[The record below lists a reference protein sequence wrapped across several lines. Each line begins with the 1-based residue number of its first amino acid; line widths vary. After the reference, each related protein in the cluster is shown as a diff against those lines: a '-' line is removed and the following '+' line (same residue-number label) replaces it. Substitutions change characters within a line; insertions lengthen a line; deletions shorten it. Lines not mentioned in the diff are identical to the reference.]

1 MDSDFVR
8 VSASSSLPKAILA
21 SQDPEISGDI
31 SNIKEQ
37 EIVDLTIEPA
47 SSPSIVEVV
56 VEKKST
62 ASSAA
67 MASKNYREDSNSGKK
82 TPSNSGSG
90 NKKTKSSY
98 SIAALCQMSVN
109 IGADPAAGV
118 VPDVNIPG
126 ILKWFDKNTI
136 TKNYILISHK
146 NFFNISASGINSP
159 GVVSL
164 NSATESPRA
173 TPTPQPTPTA
183 ATGTGNT
190 VKSGAAGA
198 SSKNPQNNAK
208 KVIQELKPVDN
219 NYPTASTSVG
229 VKSSV
234 GK

>member
-1 MDSDFVR
+1 MFFQIPTVNTQMDSDFVR

-82 TPSNSGSG
+82 TSSNSGSG

-126 ILKWFDKNTI
+126 MK
-136 TKNYILISHK
+136 
-146 NFFNISASGINSP
+146 
-159 GVVSL
+159 
-164 NSATESPRA
+164 
-173 TPTPQPTPTA
+173 
-183 ATGTGNT
+183 
-190 VKSGAAGA
+190 
-198 SSKNPQNNAK
+198 
-208 KVIQELKPVDN
+208 
-219 NYPTASTSVG
+219 
-229 VKSSV
+229 
-234 GK
+234 

>member
-31 SNIKEQ
+31 NNIKEQ

-82 TPSNSGSG
+82 TPSNSG

-126 ILKWFDKNTI
+126 INRP
-136 TKNYILISHK
+136 
-146 NFFNISASGINSP
+146 NF
-159 GVVSL
+159 
-164 NSATESPRA
+164 
-173 TPTPQPTPTA
+173 
-183 ATGTGNT
+183 
-190 VKSGAAGA
+190 
-198 SSKNPQNNAK
+198 
-208 KVIQELKPVDN
+208 
-219 NYPTASTSVG
+219 
-229 VKSSV
+229 
-234 GK
+234 